1 MMNFIFLLICNFR
14 AEARRSLFQLIA
26 NLFTKNLK
34 GVNRNRVMIT
44 LSSYRHDFLITV
56 IDMTYCVLR
65 CIILMRGMLIGKSVE
80 YVFLRFINDIHYF
93 INKYMFKFCVEK
105 Q

>member
-26 NLFTKNLK
+26 NLITKNLK
-34 GVNRNRVMIT
+34 GVNRNRVIIT
-44 LSSYRHDFLITV
+44 RSSYRHDFLINV

-65 CIILMRGMLIGKSVE
+65 CIILMREMLIGKNVE
-80 YVFLRFINDIHYF
+80 YVFLCFINDIHYF
-93 INKYMFKFCVEK
+93 INKYMFNLYVEK